1 MFCSAFSS
9 SFCLFTRT
17 SAVTVIK
24 AEQKKEFYFLLLSF
38 FFSLLSSFHRK
49 LSSFHPRACSK
60 QGAIC
65 KTRHKTDEKWWRN
78 ALTDG
83 SSGRRCF
90 FIGVAARELISRT
103 FPPPFGIVPLLW
115 IQITIEGEFITQILI
130 SGCALFSCLLIRVL
144 LFAGIKVRSA
154 IEWLVAAAWDS
165 REFYDVGTRYAKN
178 SGLGNLIAIRLLRN
192 ARKGKPWHDALT
204 RNLLTNVAHLE
215 SPLLRKR
222 NTQS

>member
-38 FFSLLSSFHRK
+38 FPFAFAIAK
-49 LSSFHPRACSK
+49 LSSFRPRACSK

-65 KTRHKTDEKWWRN
+65 KKRHKTDEKWWRN

-83 SSGRRCF
+83 SSGRQCF

-115 IQITIEGEFITQILI
+115 IQITLEGEFITQILI
-130 SGCALFSCLLIRVL
+130 SACALFSCLLIRVL
-144 LFAGIKVRSA
+144 LFAGIKVRSERDWMA
-154 IEWLVAAAWDS
+154 LRGCWDS
-165 REFYDVGTRYAKN
+165 REFYDVGTRDA
-178 SGLGNLIAIRLLRN
+178 SSSALGNLKTIRLLRN
-192 ARKGKPWHDALT
+192 ARI
-204 RNLLTNVAHLE
+204 R
-215 SPLLRKR
+215 
-222 NTQS
+222 